1 MVKVIHTSGKR
12 KTAIARALISEIAQ
26 DRFRRLRFFLAD
38 VRVIFRD
45 ILDDYFGFRNVAPC
59 RREAEPNAHAQLH
72 VAAVAE
78 VGDSVLGQQL
88 IGDS

>member
-1 MVKVIHTSGKR
+1 
-12 KTAIARALISEIAQ
+12 
-26 DRFRRLRFFLAD
+26 LAN

-45 ILDDYFGFRNVAPC
+45 ILDDYFGFRNVTPGW
-59 RREAEPNAHAQLH
+59 REAETDAHAQLH